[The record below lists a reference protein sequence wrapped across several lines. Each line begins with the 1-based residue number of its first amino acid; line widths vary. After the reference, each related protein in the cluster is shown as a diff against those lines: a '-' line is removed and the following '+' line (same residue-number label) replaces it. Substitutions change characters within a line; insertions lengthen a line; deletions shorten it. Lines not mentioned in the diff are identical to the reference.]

1 MSRDLMHSAEVQA
14 LVRDA
19 YRHVPPTTAA
29 VAHKLYSADELAM
42 LPDSAIQRAL
52 GVANHLRYAD
62 IQPGEI
68 ILDLGCG
75 GGIDTILAAH
85 RTGPTGKVI
94 ALDFLPEM
102 LDRTARAVQ
111 EAGLSNVELLEAE
124 MEAIPL
130 PDASVDLIISNGVIN
145 LSARKARVMAECVRV
160 LRPGGRLCVSD
171 LTVERDDLPPEIA
184 TQPAAWAGC
193 VAGALA
199 EDAFLHKLALAGFED
214 AEVVYR
220 APLSVDDCALY
231 PLFSDE
237 VIRLMQTLIPVE
249 HHAQVAVA
257 VVVKA
262 QLPDVPAV
270 RFESP
275 ALVGQA
281 EVARNV
287 RRLRDI
293 APGPA
298 DIPGV
303 EVRHLTKVED
313 LELKVIDIE
322 PGCSTPF
329 HTHPHAHE
337 AVIVSGVGALR
348 LDNREEA
355 LEPGDVLFVNLE
367 EPHAIVNGGSE
378 VLRFVCLDCFAS

>member
-1 MSRDLMHSAEVQA
+1 MSRDLMHSDEVKA

-29 VAHKLYSADELAM
+29 VAHKLYSPDELAM
-42 LPDSAIQRAL
+42 VPDSAIQRAL

-62 IQPGEI
+62 IQPGEA

-75 GGIDTILAAH
+75 GGIDTILAAQ

-102 LDRTARAVQ
+102 LDRTAHAVQ
-111 EAGLSNVELLEAE
+111 EAGLPNVELLEAE

-130 PDASVDLIISNGVIN
+130 PDAGVDLIISNGVIN
-145 LSARKARVMAECVRV
+145 LSARKARVMAECARV

-199 EDAFLHKLALAGFED
+199 EEGFLHKLDRAGFQD

-220 APLSVDDCALY
+220 APLSIDDCALY

-237 VIRLMQTLIPVE
+237 VIRLMRTLIPVE
-249 HHAQVAVA
+249 QHAQVAVA

-262 QLPDVPAV
+262 QLPEVPAV
-270 RFESP
+270 RSESA
-275 ALVGQA
+275 ALVGHA
-281 EVARNV
+281 VVARNV
-287 RRLRDI
+287 
-293 APGPA
+293 
-298 DIPGV
+298 
-303 EVRHLTKVED
+303 
-313 LELKVIDIE
+313 
-322 PGCSTPF
+322 
-329 HTHPHAHE
+329 
-337 AVIVSGVGALR
+337 
-348 LDNREEA
+348 
-355 LEPGDVLFVNLE
+355 
-367 EPHAIVNGGSE
+367 
-378 VLRFVCLDCFAS
+378 